1 MNDRA
6 SQILEAVIQ
15 EFIDTGE
22 PVSSGSLYNK
32 YDFGIKPAMIRLEL
46 DALEDGGYL
55 EQPYHSAGRIPT
67 DRGYEFYATRALAA
81 TTQAGRVADRS
92 ADPADAERHQ
102 LASRQI
108 AAAHRTGTALR
119 DLLERRKY
127 ADLLAQLSSEL
138 GLLSVAMDMAADEV
152 YKTGLEALFE
162 NLNFQDRDE
171 MRSVIRDFEA
181 IDERLPRASEKMID
195 ANKVGANGAG
205 SNGPQVF
212 IGKKSPVTDSD
223 NLSVIGGNYR
233 VGNTVISIFA
243 IGPKRMDYKKTIRVF
258 RSL

>member
-1 MNDRA
+1 MIANRAKIETMNERA

-67 DRGYEFYATRALAA
+67 DRGYEFYATR
-81 TTQAGRVADRS
+81 
-92 ADPADAERHQ
+92 E
-102 LASRQI
+102 LASHQI
-108 AAAHRTGTALR
+108 AASHRTGTALR
-119 DLLERRKY
+119 ELLERRKY

-181 IDERLPRASEKMID
+181 IDERLPSASERMND
-195 ANKVGANGAG
+195 ANKNSAHDFAN
-205 SNGPQVF
+205 SGPQVF

-233 VGNTVISIFA
+233 VGNTIISIFA